1 MKYLKRESFG
11 LVQIHCYSRLSIP
24 LKRERETETE
34 AETETETE
42 TETEAEGKK
51 VIES

>member
-24 LKRERETETE
+24 LERERETETETKAE

-42 TETEAEGKK
+42 GKK
-51 VIES
+51 IIES